1 MKKLVII
8 LLNIFVISITSAQTF
23 NQFYGNIVSNTSQI
37 NVLNDLTAFENFG
50 IKTVGS
56 SALAN
61 TENWITSRYQSLGY
75 TDVVL
80 QPFTYSA
87 GTSNNIIVTKTGTL
101 YPNTF
106 LIIDAHY
113 DTINGPGTNDNGT
126 GTVLLLELARLLKNV
141 ETEYSIKFIHF
152 SGEEDGLV
160 GSNYYVNNTVI
171 PQNLDIRLVLNIDEV
186 GGVNGMTNDTVVC
199 ERDLSSP
206 QSNNA
211 ASNAATNSLAILIE
225 LYSNLETEISNAY
238 ASDYVPFENNGEIIT
253 GLYESNVSPVNHTI
267 NDNLAN
273 MDVPYAY
280 EVIKGSL
287 GAALEFA
294 VAFETLSDEEQE
306 NFSKMIS
313 ISPNPSSNYLN
324 ITFEK
329 PLQQAVDF
337 KLIDTLGKQV
347 YQDTLSKQQQTIALD
362 SIASAQYFAVFK
374 IDNKRFV
381 KTIII
386 E

>member
-1 MKKLVII
+1 MKKSSFLLVTLITI
-8 LLNIFVISITSAQTF
+8 QVTSAQTF
-23 NQFYGNIVSNTSQI
+23 NPFYADIVDNTLEA
-37 NVLNDLTAFENFG
+37 NVLSDLTAFENFG
-50 IKTVGS
+50 VKTVGS
-56 SALAN
+56 TALAN
-61 TENWITSRYQSLGY
+61 TENWITARYQALGY
-75 TDVVL
+75 TDIVL
-80 QPFTYSA
+80 QPFTYAA

-101 YPNTF
+101 FPNTF

-126 GTVLLLELARLLKNV
+126 GTVLLLELARLLENV

-152 SGEEDGLV
+152 SGEEDGLI

-171 PQNLDIRLVLNIDEV
+171 PQNLDIKLVFNIDEV

-206 QSNNA
+206 ASNNA

-225 LYSNLETEISNAY
+225 LYSNLETEISNAF

-253 GLYESNVSPVNHTI
+253 GLYESNVSPVNHTA

-273 MDVPYAY
+273 MDVTYAY

-294 VAFETLSDEEQE
+294 VAFESLSVEEQE
-306 NFSKMIS
+306 DFNEMIS
-313 ISPNPSSNYLN
+313 ISPNPSNNY
-324 ITFEK
+324 IDIEFKK
-329 PLQQAVDF
+329 PLQETVDF
-337 KLIDTLGKQV
+337 KIIDTLGKQV
-347 YQDTLSKQQQTIALD
+347 YQATLSEQNQRISLD

-374 IDNKRFV
+374 INNKRFV
-381 KTIII
+381 KTIVVD
-386 E
+386 

>member
-1 MKKLVII
+1 MKKLVIV
-8 LLNIFVISITSAQTF
+8 LLTVFVISITSAQTF
-23 NQFYGNIVSNTSQI
+23 NQFYGNIVSNTSQT

-56 SALAN
+56 SALVN

-171 PQNLDIRLVLNIDEV
+171 PQNLDIRLVFNIDEV

-199 ERDLSSP
+199 ERDLTSP

-287 GAALEFA
+287 GAVLEFA

-324 ITFEK
+324 ITFEE